1 MEDCIGAVSGIE
13 VVFKNIYSQEKTF
26 IDKANSLVGALSDY
40 LNDKTDITLQNLL
53 QNRNEFYKIY
63 SIYDLSDWR
72 FIKAQSIGK
81 EIDSEDF
88 DRIYENTEKTFNEKR

>member
-1 MEDCIGAVSGIE
+1 M
-13 VVFKNIYSQEKTF
+13 
-26 IDKANSLVGALSDY
+26 
-40 LNDKTDITLQNLL
+40 
-53 QNRNEFYKIY
+53 
-63 SIYDLSDWR
+63 YDLSDWR